1 MEKKISLAAASALI
15 TNEILEEVKTLPC
28 IKRANAEELCGQTA
42 QGELTF
48 NFGVD
53 VLGNT
58 RFATVRVI
66 IHRPDYNIDKFDE
79 EMEEFKFKQEGKKK
93 NVKV

>member
-28 IKRANAEELCGQTA
+28 IKRATVEELCGQTA

-66 IHRPDYNIDKFDE
+66 IHRPDYNVDKFDE
-79 EMEEFKFKQEGKKK
+79 DIEAYQFKKERKTKKDA
-93 NVKV
+93 

>member
-28 IKRANAEELCGQTA
+28 IKRATEEELCGQTE
-42 QGELTF
+42 QGSLTF
-48 NFGVD
+48 HCGVD

-58 RFATVRVI
+58 RFATIRII
-66 IHRPDYNIDKFDE
+66 IHRPDYNVDKMDE
-79 EMEEFKFKQEGKKK
+79 DMEAFRFKKESKKK
-93 NVKV
+93 SI